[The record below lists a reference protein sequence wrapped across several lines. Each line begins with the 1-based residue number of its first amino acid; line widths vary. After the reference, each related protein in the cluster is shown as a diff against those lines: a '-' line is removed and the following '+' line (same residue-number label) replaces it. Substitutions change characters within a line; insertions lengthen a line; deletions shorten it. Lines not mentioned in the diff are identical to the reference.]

1 MPMRYCEQDENEDSS
16 TYYYGWIIIMLM
28 KESKNM
34 YWVIAVELRNIMM
47 IFELWQL
54 NQYLLTVM
62 IHLRHSL
69 KNMTMTLMLSELS
82 WCI

>member
-1 MPMRYCEQDENEDSS
+1 MRYCEQDENEDSS
-16 TYYYGWIIIMLM
+16 TYYYGWIITMLM

-54 NQYLLTVM
+54 NRYLLTVM
-62 IHLRHSL
+62 IRLHHSS
-69 KNMTMTLMLSELS
+69 KNTMTTLVLSELS
-82 WCI
+82 RCI